1 MTTLNYADIHA
12 TFAAVNAELADV
24 ARAEAGKGSAA
35 DAPAQIQVA
44 KLGRRQFM
52 RLTGLAGGGLMLAF
66 TLRAP
71 NAAAQTAGGPLAPNG
86 FLRIDADGIF
96 IFAKN
101 PEIGQGV
108 KTSLP
113 MIVAEELD
121 AAWEDVRVEQS
132 PIDEAAYGPQFAGG
146 SLSIPMNWDRLRYAG
161 ATARAMLVGAAAA
174 RLGVSPADL
183 RTQDSHVLHSGGK
196 LAYTELAAE
205 AAAMPVPE
213 ADSLTLKERG
223 EYRLLGQR
231 VTGVD
236 NDALVRGKP
245 LFGVDQRVPGMKY
258 ATYQKCGAIGGKV
271 KSANLDA
278 VKAMPGVVDAFV
290 LDGNGNAMELLPGV
304 AIVADSTWAAI
315 RAKRALEVEWDESSA
330 GTDSWSA
337 AAAAAAKLRDTAGER
352 VFDAGSVD
360 DAFATAAKRV
370 DASYAYHFVSHA
382 QLEPQNC
389 TARYA
394 DGAIE
399 MWAPTQ
405 TPGSGIRGVAN
416 TLGIDP
422 AKVTVHQ
429 LRCGGGFGRRLYN
442 DFMCEAA
449 AIAKRAGV
457 PVKLQWTREDDMCCD
472 LFRAGGFH
480 HVAGAVDDDGRVSAW
495 QDRFVTFTNDGER
508 PVSGGGL
515 SGRVFPGGLLANV
528 RYEQTALPW
537 SSRCAAWRA
546 PGSNVFAFVVQSFL
560 HELADAAGRDHLEVL
575 LEVLGEPRWLQEG
588 QMQALHT
595 GRAAGVVR
603 LAAERAGWGREMP
616 PGRALGLAFYFSHAG
631 HIAEVADVSVSA
643 DKRVKVHRVTVA
655 ADVGPIVNL
664 SGAENQIQGSV
675 VDGLSTMLGL
685 AIGFENGRAQE
696 TNFDRYPMLRMPAT
710 PAVDVHFVDSDF
722 SPTGL
727 GEPALPPL
735 APAVCNA
742 IYAAT
747 GDRVRTMPI
756 SEAGYRLA

>member
-12 TFAAVNAELADV
+12 TFAAVNPALAGDGT
-24 ARAEAGKGSAA
+24 ADAKNGSAA
-35 DAPAQIQVA
+35 DAPAQLQVA

-52 RLTGLAGGGLMLAF
+52 QLTGLAGGGLMLAF
-66 TLRAP
+66 ALRAP
-71 NAAAQTAGGPLAPNG
+71 RAAAQTAGEALAPNG
-86 FLRIDADGIF
+86 FIRIDADGIL
-96 IFAKN
+96 IYAKN

-121 AAWEDVRVEQS
+121 AAWEDVRVEQA
-132 PIDEAAYGPQFAGG
+132 PINAAVYGVQFAGG
-146 SLSIPMNWDRLRYAG
+146 SMSIPMNWDPLRQAG

-183 RTQDSHVLHSGGK
+183 RTQDSHVLHPGGK

-213 ADSLTLKERG
+213 AESLTLKKRG

-231 VTGVD
+231 ITGVD

-245 LFGVDQRVPGMKY
+245 LFGVDKTLPGMKY
-258 ATYQKCGAIGGKV
+258 ATYQKCEAIGGKV

-278 VKAMPGVVDAFV
+278 IKAMPGVHDAFV
-290 LDGNGNAMELLPGV
+290 LEGNANAMELAPGV

-315 RAKRALEVEWDESSA
+315 RAKRALQVEWDETDA
-330 GTDSWSA
+330 ATDSWRDA
-337 AAAAAAKLRDTAGER
+337 AAQAEALRGEPGTR
-352 VFDAGSVD
+352 VVDAGDVD
-360 DAFATAAKRV
+360 GAFAAAAKRV
-370 DASYAYHFVSHA
+370 DASYAYNFVTHA
-382 QLEPQNC
+382 QLEPMNC
-389 TARYA
+389 TARFA
-394 DGAIE
+394 GGAIE
-399 MWAPTQ
+399 MWSPTQ
-405 TPGSGIRGVAN
+405 TPGFAIRNVAN
-416 TLGIDP
+416 VLGIAP
-422 AKVTVHQ
+422 GKVAVHQ

-449 AIAKRAGV
+449 AIAQRVEGV

-480 HVAGAVDDDGRVSAW
+480 HVAGAVDGDGKVSAW
-495 QDRFVTFTNDGER
+495 RDHFVTFTNDGER
-508 PVSGGGL
+508 PVSSL
-515 SGRVFPGGLLANV
+515 SPRVFPSGLLANV
-528 RYEQTALPW
+528 RFEQTQLDW
-537 SSRCAAWRA
+537 KTRCAAWRA

-560 HELADAAGRDHLEVL
+560 HELAAEAGRDHLEVL
-575 LEVLGEPRWLQEG
+575 LEVLGEPRWLKEG
-588 QMQALHT
+588 DPAVLHT

-616 PGRALGLAFYFSHAG
+616 KGRALGLAFYFSHAG
-631 HIAEVADVSVSA
+631 HIAEVADVSVDA
-643 DKRVKVHRVTVA
+643 AKRVKVHKVTVA

-675 VDGLSTMLGL
+675 VDGLSTMMGL
-685 AIGFENGRAQE
+685 AVTFEKGRAEQ

>member
-12 TFAAVNAELADV
+12 TFAAVNPALAGDGN
-24 ARAEAGKGSAA
+24 ADAKNGSAA
-35 DAPAQIQVA
+35 HAPAQLQVA

-52 RLTGLAGGGLMLAF
+52 QLTGLAGGGLMLAF
-66 TLRAP
+66 ALRAP
-71 NAAAQTAGGPLAPNG
+71 RAAAQTAGEALAPNG
-86 FLRIDADGIF
+86 FIRIDADGIL
-96 IFAKN
+96 IYAKN

-121 AAWEDVRVEQS
+121 AAWEDVRVEQA
-132 PIDEAAYGPQFAGG
+132 PIDAAVYGVQFAGG
-146 SLSIPMNWDRLRYAG
+146 SMSIPMNWDPLRQAG

-183 RTQDSHVLHSGGK
+183 RTQDSHVLHPGGK

-213 ADSLTLKERG
+213 AEALTLKKRS

-231 VTGVD
+231 ITGVD

-245 LFGVDQRVPGMKY
+245 LFGVDKTLPGMKY
-258 ATYQKCGAIGGKV
+258 ATYQKCEAIGGKA

-278 VKAMPGVVDAFV
+278 IKAMPGVHDAFV
-290 LDGNGNAMELLPGV
+290 LEGNANAMELAPGV

-315 RAKRALEVEWDESSA
+315 RAKRALQVEWDETEA
-330 GTDSWSA
+330 ATDSWRDA
-337 AAAAAAKLRDTAGER
+337 AAQAEALRGESGTRVVDTG
-352 VFDAGSVD
+352 DVD
-360 DAFATAAKRV
+360 GAFAAAAKRV
-370 DASYAYHFVSHA
+370 DASYAYNFVTHA
-382 QLEPQNC
+382 QLEPMNC
-389 TARYA
+389 TARFEG
-394 DGAIE
+394 GAIE
-399 MWAPTQ
+399 MWSPTQ
-405 TPGSGIRGVAN
+405 TPGFAIRNVAN
-416 TLGIDP
+416 VLGIAPD
-422 AKVTVHQ
+422 KVAVHQ

-449 AIAKRAGV
+449 AIAQRVEGV

-480 HVAGAVDDDGRVSAW
+480 HVAGAVDGDGKVSAW
-495 QDRFVTFTNDGER
+495 RDHFVTFTNDGER
-508 PVSGGGL
+508 PVSSL
-515 SGRVFPGGLLANV
+515 SPRVFPSGLLANV
-528 RYEQTALPW
+528 RFEQTQLDW
-537 SSRCAAWRA
+537 KTRCAAWRA

-560 HELADAAGRDHLEVL
+560 HELAAEAGRDHLEVL
-575 LEVLGEPRWLQEG
+575 LEVLGEPRWLKEG
-588 QMQALHT
+588 DPAVLHT

-616 PGRALGLAFYFSHAG
+616 KGRALGLAFYFSHAG
-631 HIAEVADVSVSA
+631 HIAEVADVSVDA
-643 DKRVKVHRVTVA
+643 AKRVKVHKVTVA

-675 VDGLSTMLGL
+675 VDGLSTMMGL
-685 AIGFENGRAQE
+685 AVTFEKGRAEQ

>member
-1 MTTLNYADIHA
+1 MTTLSYDDIHA
-12 TFAAVNAELADV
+12 TFAEVNAEIAD
-24 ARAEAGKGSAA
+24 ASGAEPDRAGSALA
-35 DAPAQIQVA
+35 GGQFQVA
-44 KLGRRQFM
+44 KIGRRQFM

-66 TLRAP
+66 TLRP
-71 NAAAQTAGGPLAPNG
+71 PRAAADAAGGPLQPNG
-86 FLRIDADGIF
+86 FLRIDADGIL
-96 IFAKN
+96 IYAKN

-121 AAWEDVRVEQS
+121 AGWEDVRVEQS

-161 ATARAMLVGAAAA
+161 ATARAMLVAAAAA
-174 RLGVSPADL
+174 RLGVPAASL
-183 RTQDSHVLHSGGK
+183 KTGASRVEHAGGS

-205 AAAMPVPE
+205 AAALPVPD
-213 ADSLTLKERG
+213 AATLTLKERSA
-223 EYRLLGQR
+223 YRLLGQR
-231 VTGVD
+231 ITGVD
-236 NDALVRGKP
+236 NVALVRGEP
-245 LFGVDQRVPGMKY
+245 LFGIDQIVPGMKY

-271 KSANLDA
+271 KGANLEA
-278 VKAMPGVVDAFV
+278 VKALPGVVDAFV
-290 LDGNGNAMELLPGV
+290 LEGNGNAMELLPGV

-315 RAKRALEVEWDESSA
+315 RAKRTLRVEWDESSA
-330 GTDSWSA
+330 GTDSWSE
-337 AAAAAAKLRDTAGER
+337 AAAAAAKLRDTAGEQ
-352 VFDAGSVD
+352 VFDAGNVD
-360 DAFATAAKRV
+360 DAFAASPKRL

-399 MWAPTQ
+399 LWAPTQ

-480 HVAGAVDDDGRVSAW
+480 HVAGALDEDGRVSAW
-495 QDRFVTFTNDGER
+495 QDRFVTFTNDGKR
-508 PVSGGGL
+508 PVSGGDL
-515 SGRVFPGGLLANV
+515 SGRVFPAGLLANV

-560 HELADAAGRDHLEVL
+560 HELAAAAGRDHLEVL

-603 LAAERAGWGREMP
+603 LAAERAGWGRELP

-643 DKRVKVHRVTVA
+643 EKQVKVHRVTVA

-685 AIGFENGRAQE
+685 TIGFENGRAQQK
-696 TNFDRYPMLRMPAT
+696 NFDSYPLLRMPAT
-710 PAVDVHFVDSDF
+710 PAVDVHFVASDF
-722 SPTGL
+722 TPTGL

-747 GDRVRTMPI
+747 GERVRTMPI

>member
-12 TFAAVNAELADV
+12 TFAAVNPALADDGS
-24 ARAEAGKGSAA
+24 ADAKNGSAA
-35 DAPAQIQVA
+35 HAPAQLRVA

-52 RLTGLAGGGLMLAF
+52 QLTGLAGGGLMLAF

-71 NAAAQTAGGPLAPNG
+71 RAAAQTAGEALAPNG
-86 FLRIDADGIF
+86 FIRIDADGIL

-121 AAWEDVRVEQS
+121 AAWEDVRVEQA
-132 PIDEAAYGPQFAGG
+132 PIDAAVYGVQFAGG
-146 SLSIPMNWDRLRYAG
+146 SMSIPMNWDPLRQAG

-183 RTQDSHVLHSGGK
+183 RTQDSHVLHPGGK

-213 ADSLTLKERG
+213 AESLTLKKRG

-231 VTGVD
+231 ITGVD

-245 LFGVDQRVPGMKY
+245 LFGVDKTLPGMKY
-258 ATYQKCGAIGGKV
+258 ATYQKCDAIGGKV

-278 VKAMPGVVDAFV
+278 IKAMPGVHDAFV
-290 LDGNGNAMELLPGV
+290 LEGNANAMELAPGV

-315 RAKRALEVEWDESSA
+315 RAKRALQVEWDETEA
-330 GTDSWSA
+330 ATDSWRDA
-337 AAAAAAKLRDTAGER
+337 AARAEALRGESGTRVVDAGDVDGAFAAAG
-352 VFDAGSVD
+352 
-360 DAFATAAKRV
+360 KRV
-370 DASYAYHFVSHA
+370 DASYAYNFVTHA
-382 QLEPQNC
+382 QLEPMNC
-389 TARYA
+389 TARFA
-394 DGAIE
+394 GGAIE
-399 MWAPTQ
+399 MWSPTQ
-405 TPGSGIRGVAN
+405 TPGFAIRNVAN
-416 TLGIDP
+416 VLGIAPD
-422 AKVTVHQ
+422 KVAVHQ

-449 AIAKRAGV
+449 AIAQRVEGV

-480 HVAGAVDDDGRVSAW
+480 HVAGAVDGDGKVSAW
-495 QDRFVTFTNDGER
+495 RDHFVTFTNDGER
-508 PVSGGGL
+508 PVSSL
-515 SGRVFPGGLLANV
+515 SPRVFPSGLLANV
-528 RYEQTALPW
+528 RFEQTQLDW
-537 SSRCAAWRA
+537 KTRCAAWRA

-560 HELADAAGRDHLEVL
+560 HELAAEAGRDHLEVL
-575 LEVLGEPRWLQEG
+575 LEVLGEPRWLKDG
-588 QMQALHT
+588 DPAVLHT

-603 LAAERAGWGREMP
+603 LAAERAGWGRELP
-616 PGRALGLAFYFSHAG
+616 KGRALGLAFYFSHAG
-631 HIAEVADVSVSA
+631 HIAEVADVSVDA
-643 DKRVKVHRVTVA
+643 AKRVKVHKVTVA

-675 VDGLSTMLGL
+675 VDGLSTMMGL
-685 AIGFENGRAQE
+685 AVTFEKGRAEQ

-710 PAVDVHFVDSDF
+710 PAVDVHFVDSEF